1 MKKGLL
7 VLFVAI
13 IAVVSSCSKDAKLN
27 RRLDGEW
34 KTTSIDGEL
43 LEDFFGAGYTI
54 DWNFE
59 KEDKLSGS
67 GSTTHSFM
75 GEQETYPFTYTIK
88 DETITLTSN
97 GVDGLLVVTTYD
109 NDKIEMV
116 DEDGYVW
123 VLEPK

>member
-27 RRLDGEW
+27 RRLEGEW
-34 KTTSIDGEL
+34 KTTSIDGQTMAEY
-43 LEDFFGAGYTI
+43 FGGDVSIT
-54 DWNFE
+54 WKFE
-59 KEDKLSGS
+59 KEDKLTGS
-67 GSTTHSFM
+67 GSTTYSIM

-88 DETITLTSN
+88 DEAITLTAN
-97 GVDGLLVVTTYD
+97 GVSDIFSVTTYD
-109 NDKIEMV
+109 KDKIEMV

-123 VLEPK
+123 VLDPK